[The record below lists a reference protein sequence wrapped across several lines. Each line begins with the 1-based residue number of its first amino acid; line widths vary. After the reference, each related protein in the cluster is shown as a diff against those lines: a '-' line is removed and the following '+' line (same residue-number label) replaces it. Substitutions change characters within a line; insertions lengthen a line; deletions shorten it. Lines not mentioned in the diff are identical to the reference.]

1 MALAE
6 QIDIITEFTQRLQ
19 VAVIGAEETTDKHEK
34 WVEGTETETIPT
46 ANGPLKTLR
55 GQIAEWRL
63 SSDSSVQQV
72 IDSYSLTFEQK
83 MDQFDDDFVNYLLT
97 IGFEPAV
104 LYGPGILLDRRAQT
118 VAFNGVTYYWG
129 GTLPYTT
136 TGDFG
141 TEPSWLIAPIIGG
154 IEVPQ
159 MSFASGGNIVRKTQ
173 SVLGADGEWYYWTGI
188 FPKLIAPGSTVES
201 AGGVGQ
207 NKFKLSSGVV
217 PLRPLMKI
225 VASSAGLVLNPG
237 SFEYGAT
244 ISSEADA
251 LPHFGTGKLWRWG
264 GVLPKVVDVG
274 SEPLSS
280 GGVGPSQWIEVSTAG
295 GTNAGITISEIP
307 PTGVALGHRWYCTS
321 DGRTYI
327 RYLDSDSV
335 QWVEESP
342 QGSVFDGLEPRINES
357 LRRSYDEAG
366 YNVVGTF
373 LEGFT
378 IVNANDVGIDETTGK
393 GFTGPAGT
401 VAAGTDPASGGFF
414 DVSFVLSPST
424 PKVNVAA
431 YGFSESASSYEN
443 SIALQ
448 KAATAANATGG
459 CIVEFPEGTFNVGYQ
474 DFAGAAGLGYSY
486 RGGQYFRLK
495 DLTRPVLLKFNNT
508 KIKFGEGQRVG
519 SFDPVTG
526 AAMPT
531 IQTNMNYRAFR
542 GILFGSERCKYVG
555 ATGQLAI
562 DFMGETV
569 ILGGEFGDAGY
580 QCPEYGFWFIDHRQ
594 LASNLNYIATNGA
607 MDAIYLA
614 GLVGSDCFSEV
625 SGLNVERMGRSG
637 VVVAGGSNIR
647 INGRSDKCGLGSIAS
662 APGHNFA
669 IESEVRRV
677 DNVEFNITSGDALS
691 CSFSIYSTGPRMVRN
706 IKVLGGVLENTVG
719 YACKSNTPEL
729 KYIGTTIRGVIAEH
743 RNEFF
748 DSDRD
753 SFAAEMIDCSHYDYN
768 QLHVQTP
775 FKNGTHFDRNKF
787 IRLKLSNYK
796 LFSEGL
802 TLARFTLGKL
812 SEPIVDGFKATII
825 GDITGVATTG
835 QRVLA
840 LENPVELVDFEIIN
854 RTSGEGGPDLRAYVE
869 VIGVDE
875 CRVRNARISGIG
887 QATSTILWLSAYI
900 SAGGRSGYL
909 TDGDPLSKQPAF
921 RFLPLAVN
929 GHFSRAQSTSGYGRV
944 FLVSDQPTT
953 GDWVWIVGDT
963 LLRSAPTTGQ
973 IWGWKCTVAGK
984 AGSGAVFKAMGTLA

>member
-104 LYGPGILLDRRAQT
+104 IYGSGILIERRAQT

-154 IEVPQ
+154 VEIPQ

-173 SVLGADGEWYYWTGI
+173 SVLGADGGWYYWTGT

-244 ISSEADA
+244 ISSETDA

-274 SEPLSS
+274 SEPSSS

-295 GTNAGITISEIP
+295 STNAGITISEIP

-342 QGSVFDGLEPRINES
+342 QGSVFEGLEPRINES
-357 LRRSYDEAG
+357 LRRSYAEAG

-378 IVNANDVGIDETTGK
+378 YVNANDVGIDEVAGK
-393 GFTGPAGT
+393 GFTGPAGP
-401 VAAGTDPASGGFF
+401 VAAGTDPTSGGFV
-414 DVSFVLSPST
+414 DVSDKIRMMTNPLNIQAFLDKFTAGDVTIPPGVYTLWGPLTIEERNS
-424 PKVNVAA
+424 N
-431 YGFSESASSYEN
+431 SASP
-443 SIALQ
+443 LQ
-448 KAATAANATGG
+448 RYKINATGVVLRHASG
-459 CIVEFPEGTFNVGYQ
+459 ELTHNLLNILSCKRFKIEGLRVEGVVNI
-474 DFAGAAGLGYSY
+474 AGLWDSQLVDCDFEETVFGDDTLGTGFVSHYWNTFQRTRLGKVTMITSGTRVANHEFNDNSFNNSIVTGFTLRGTGSLQSMSFFGGEFRGNFVVESNQY
-486 RGGQYFRLK
+486 RDGQVPNSIDFYGTYFDQAGNYPDLKGLQVNTHGNCSAVNAFSFDGQRASDGGTGTDQSMYGFRPEIRTATSVENLAVGGQANSYPVYGPIRNIHLATNVSATQLQGFIRIGATGPFSLFVYKTEPVALAGWYSFTAIFRKPTSGAMQVRVKNRTSGGSYNDCMSNKSLITG
-495 DLTRPVLLKFNNT
+495 DF
-508 KIKFGEGQRVG
+508 IVG
-519 SFDPVTG
+519 SFSVK
-526 AAMPT
+526 AA
-531 IQTNMNYRAFR
+531 A
-542 GILFGSERCKYVG
+542 GDV
-555 ATGQLAI
+555 LAVEFYGPAVAAGEYI
-562 DFMGETV
+562 DVSSVFIGLGKKAN
-569 ILGGEFGDAGY
+569 LGGYSQAGKGFREFTLSGK
-580 QCPEYGFWFIDHRQ
+580 P
-594 LASNLNYIATNGA
+594 ASGTYILN
-607 MDAIYLA
+607 D
-614 GLVGSDCFSEV
+614 
-625 SGLNVERMGRSG
+625 
-637 VVVAGGSNIR
+637 R
-647 INGRSDKCGLGSIAS
+647 INISPAT
-662 APGHNFA
+662 PGA
-669 IESEVRRV
+669 V
-677 DNVEFNITSGDALS
+677 AQ
-691 CSFSIYSTGPRMVRN
+691 
-706 IKVLGGVLENTVG
+706 
-719 YACKSNTPEL
+719 
-729 KYIGTTIRGVIAEH
+729 YICTTDGT
-743 RNEFF
+743 
-748 DSDRD
+748 
-753 SFAAEMIDCSHYDYN
+753 
-768 QLHVQTP
+768 
-775 FKNGTHFDRNKF
+775 
-787 IRLKLSNYK
+787 
-796 LFSEGL
+796 
-802 TLARFTLGKL
+802 
-812 SEPIVDGFKATII
+812 I
-825 GDITGVATTG
+825 GAVATTG
-835 QRVLA
+835 SINAGSDTLTVSDASGIYEGAWLSIAGVSGGKVVKSVSGNVVALTTTANATVSVASVTFRAPVLKPSSQVGPSPSITSA
-840 LENPVELVDFEIIN
+840 PVEVGLFATVSGVGYMSVG
-854 RTSGEGGPDLRAYVE
+854 TS
-869 VIGVDE
+869 
-875 CRVRNARISGIG
+875 
-887 QATSTILWLSAYI
+887 SA
-900 SAGGRSGYL
+900 A
-909 TDGDPLSKQPAF
+909 DWKQI
-921 RFLPLAVN
+921 
-929 GHFSRAQSTSGYGRV
+929 T
-944 FLVSDQPTT
+944 
-953 GDWVWIVGDT
+953 
-963 LLRSAPTTGQ
+963 
-973 IWGWKCTVAGK
+973 
-984 AGSGAVFKAMGTLA
+984 